1 MREIELLVTTQKR
14 DIDFISKIVEGYDGI
29 ATVRTL
35 DATLGKIK
43 ILTFEHFKD
52 VVLTLLEDIKISQ
65 GVLVDSIE
73 ISDWNGE
80 L

>member
-65 GVLVDSIE
+65 GVLIDSIE